1 MKKNKDKPFMKTTM
15 KEFAENSFPDGKRK
29 TIIQMPGKSN
39 VEKKIDAN
47 IAAKQHNWDEMEKD
61 IDDYNS
67 RVTDLDPDYESFTP
81 FREVIV
87 RCFHLEM
94 QKNSSG
100 LVSSPPIV
108 YVPEMTQNGLGIRQT
123 VESPW
128 AFSRKA
134 VVVSVPEGFI
144 AYKPGD
150 IVQLDRRCVVPE
162 KPSRDTDYLLP
173 FSFTL
178 WEHQDFSPPR
188 SKKDKHY
195 GYLIID
201 PYKFIQGKI
210 KGSENTVGERSENKT
225 E

>member
-1 MKKNKDKPFMKTTM
+1 M
-15 KEFAENSFPDGKRK
+15 KEFAENTFPDGQRK
-29 TIIQMPGKSN
+29 TIIQMPSTSKTTI
-39 VEKKIDAN
+39 EKKLEQN
-47 IAAKQHNWDEMEKD
+47 IAAQKHNWDGMEKD
-61 IDDYNS
+61 INEYNEK
-67 RVTDLDPDYESFTP
+67 VHVLDPEYAEFTP

-94 QKNSSG
+94 QKNDSG

-123 VESPW
+123 VEAPW

-134 VVVSVPEGFI
+134 IIVSVPEGFT

-150 IVQLDRRCVVPE
+150 IVQLDRRCVIPE
-162 KPSRDTDYLLP
+162 KPGRDTDYILP

-178 WEHQDFSPPR
+178 WQHQDFSPPR
-188 SKKDKHY
+188 NKKDKHY

-210 KGSENTVGERSENKT
+210 GESDKTIAEGNSEDTK
-225 E
+225 